1 MPIRGVKL
9 CLIALRDGV
18 ACPKPDLKLI
28 RTKGGEMKL
37 TEQWLREKSACSEGV
52 EWFLKQKETDA
63 VKVLKKLIKEKQ
75 LPWAN
80 WTIVRVMNYKQR
92 VQYAVFA
99 AEQVIGIFE
108 KKYPDDKRPRQA
120 IEAAKKCIDNSSE
133 ENKNAAAYAAA
144 YADAAYADAAAFAAA
159 YAAYA
164 ALAAAVADAA
174 ANAAY
179 ADAAAFAAAVADAAA
194 YADAAMRIKIL
205 EYGIKLL
212 KELKE

>member
-1 MPIRGVKL
+1 
-9 CLIALRDGV
+9 
-18 ACPKPDLKLI
+18 
-28 RTKGGEMKL
+28 MKL
-37 TEQWLREKSACSEGV
+37 TEQWLKEKSACSEGV
-52 EWFLKQKETDA
+52 KWFLKQKETDA

-75 LPWAN
+75 LLWAN

-99 AEQVIGIFE
+99 AEQVIGIYE

-120 IEAAKKCIDNSSE
+120 IEAAKKCIENPSK
-133 ENKNAAAYAAA
+133 ENKKAAYAAYADATYAAAYATYADATYAAAAYAAA
-144 YADAAYADAAAFAAA
+144 YAAYA

-164 ALAAAVADAA
+164 AAAADAA
-174 ANAAY
+174 DATY
-179 ADAAAFAAAVADAAA
+179 ADATYAAAADT
-194 YADAAMRIKIL
+194 MRIKIL

>member
-52 EWFLKQKETDA
+52 EWFLKQKEIDV
-63 VKVLKKLIKEKQ
+63 VKVLKKLIKEKK

-99 AEQVIGIFE
+99 AEQVIGIYE

-120 IEAAKKCIDNSSE
+120 IEAAKKCIENPSK
-133 ENKNAAAYAAA
+133 ENKKATYAADAAA
-144 YADAAYADAAAFAAA
+144 ADAAYA
-159 YAAYA
+159 
-164 ALAAAVADAA
+164 AD
-174 ANAAY
+174 
-179 ADAAAFAAAVADAAA
+179 
-194 YADAAMRIKIL
+194 AMRIKIL

>member
-52 EWFLKQKETDA
+52 EWFLKQKETDV
-63 VKVLKKLIKEKQ
+63 VKVLKKLIKEKK

-108 KKYPDDKRPRQA
+108 KEYPDDKRPRQA
-120 IEAAKKCIDNSSE
+120 IEAAKKCIDNPSE
-133 ENKNAAAYAAA
+133 ENKNADAYAAYAAN
-144 YADAAYADAAAFAAA
+144 AAA

-164 ALAAAVADAA
+164 ADA
-174 ANAAY
+174 ANA
-179 ADAAAFAAAVADAAA
+179 ADAAA
-194 YADAAMRIKIL
+194 YAADAAAYAAAASAASAAADRTKSLADSASLVRKHVTATMIAAGWRKS
-205 EYGIKLL
+205 
-212 KELKE
+212 